1 MQRDMWK
8 IAKSMEGKI
17 PAPYDLRYKECIQL
31 NEKWSSGEPNAR
43 YDAILTA
50 FRYGFA
56 LAQRMEAN
64 KRKRG
69 AAHE

>member
-8 IAKSMEGKI
+8 IAKSMEKKI
-17 PAPYDLRYKECIQL
+17 PGAYDLRYKECIQL

-43 YDAILTA
+43 FDAILTA

-56 LAQRMEAN
+56 LALRMEAN
-64 KRKRG
+64 RRKRVQRN
-69 AAHE
+69 E

>member
-1 MQRDMWK
+1 MK
-8 IAKSMEGKI
+8 
-17 PAPYDLRYKECIQL
+17 
-31 NEKWSSGEPNAR
+31 KWSSGEPNAR
-43 YDAILTA
+43 FDAILTA

-69 AAHE
+69 ERNE

>member
-1 MQRDMWK
+1 MKRDMWK
-8 IAKSMEGKI
+8 IAESIKEKI
-17 PAPYDLRYKECIQL
+17 PAAYDLRCIECIQL
-31 NEKWSSGEPNAR
+31 NEKWSSGGPDAK

-69 AAHE
+69 AAV